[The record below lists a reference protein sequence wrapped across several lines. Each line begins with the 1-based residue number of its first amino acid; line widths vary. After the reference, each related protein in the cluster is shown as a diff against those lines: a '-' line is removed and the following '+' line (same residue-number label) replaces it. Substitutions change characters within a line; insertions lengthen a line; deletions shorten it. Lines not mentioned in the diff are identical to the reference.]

1 MRYYSGIFSCYGNDE
16 RKLDHNPEP
25 MRTLARLTSK
35 QFSILVECS
44 LLEVAGAGI
53 LSLLCI
59 FHQTAK
65 RIDALA
71 IKNRK
76 LVRY

>member
-1 MRYYSGIFSCYGNDE
+1 MRYYSGIFSCYGNDG
-16 RKLDHNPEP
+16 RKLDHTQNRCDLGE
-25 MRTLARLTSK
+25 TNVE
-35 QFSILVECS
+35 QFSILIECS
-44 LLEVAGAGI
+44 LLEVTGREFYPCLYI
-53 LSLLCI
+53 
-59 FHQTAK
+59 HQTAK